1 MGKGPPGPIVQE
13 AGWVS
18 EPVRTQR
25 LVEKSFAPIIKQRK
39 ILILI
44 FVSLLH
50 FSMKR
55 VLSTIIDF
63 TAVLDGQFCSVRQ
76 AELQRKDFVL

>member
-1 MGKGPPGPIVQE
+1 MVSPGFAMGKGPPGSIVQE
-13 AGWVS
+13 ARWVS

-25 LVEKSFAPIIKQRK
+25 LEEKSFAPIIKQIK

-55 VLSTIIDF
+55 VFKYYYRFYCRS
-63 TAVLDGQFCSVRQ
+63 
-76 AELQRKDFVL
+76 